1 MENNIEKCYNVVE
14 VDSMKK
20 VVILFT
26 IMFLCFVNT
35 VTAST
40 GTVVCT
46 GGDTSPLN
54 VRDGIGG
61 SYIGELSCNSTVEI
75 LDEEAGSTDSCSK
88 WYQIKQGD
96 LTGYSCGEYITVN
109 RVIQN
114 LKGKVSCVEND
125 DPLSVRN
132 GVNGTR
138 VDYLSCD
145 TEMDI
150 IDSNIG
156 SAGSCS
162 NWYKIAY
169 GDNKEGYVCGTY
181 VITYVDVDYDNEDIK
196 LYRDSLIASG
206 FPESYVDYLV
216 ELHVLYPTWNFVPF
230 NTYLDWNTVIDNEKP
245 IITLKGGNDIIV
257 LVNSKYNEPG
267 YVALDNSDGDIT
279 ENVVT
284 RILQAATNQY
294 LVEYR
299 VGDSSENFTV
309 KNRVI
314 NIVKGRICLTFD
326 DGPSFDITPKVLDVL
341 KENDIKAT
349 FFLLGYT
356 KDKEDIVKRMYEEG
370 HTIGLHGY
378 SHAYSEIYTSIDVLM
393 ENFQKIEE
401 LVADTTN
408 GYYSKIIRFPGGASN
423 TVSKKYCKG
432 IMSQAVIVAEEQG
445 YIFYD
450 WNVDSGDAGGAGTS
464 DEIYEN
470 VISGIKPGRLN
481 VVLMH
486 DSSGRE
492 ETLEA
497 LKRIIEY
504 CKENCYSFEAITSE
518 TRPIIHHGVSN

>member
-1 MENNIEKCYNVVE
+1 MRKYTTRSPLIGYLLILGMFVLIFFGIVANIEVQSESQIIELNSVIDKDNINVTLFGVKIKWPVSVE
-14 VDSMKK
+14 GEIDTSQVGEYELVFKPLFSRNREK
-20 VVILFT
+20 VVFSVVDTQKPKIIL
-26 IMFLCFVNT
+26 L
-35 VTAST
+35 
-40 GTVVCT
+40 
-46 GGDTSPLN
+46 GDS
-54 VRDGIGG
+54 
-61 SYIGELSCNSTVEI
+61 E
-75 LDEEAGSTDSCSK
+75 
-88 WYQIKQGD
+88 
-96 LTGYSCGEYITVN
+96 
-109 RVIQN
+109 
-114 LKGKVSCVEND
+114 
-125 DPLSVRN
+125 
-132 GVNGTR
+132 
-138 VDYLSCD
+138 
-145 TEMDI
+145 
-150 IDSNIG
+150 
-156 SAGSCS
+156 
-162 NWYKIAY
+162 
-169 GDNKEGYVCGTY
+169 
-181 VITYVDVDYDNEDIK
+181 
-196 LYRDSLIASG
+196 
-206 FPESYVDYLV
+206 
-216 ELHVLYPTWNFVPF
+216 
-230 NTYLDWNTVIDNEKP
+230 
-245 IITLKGGNDIIV
+245 ITLQS
-257 LVNSKYNEPG
+257 LEEYEELG
-267 YVALDNSDGDIT
+267 YTAQDNYDGDIT

-370 HTIGLHGY
+370 HTLGLHGY